1 MKIKNLLIVFILFFL
16 VSCEDDTQK
25 VVLEL
30 FGKIW
35 KNPESLLSIE
45 KNYPENYFP
54 AQLDNKM
61 RDTVYLNSL
70 IKRIKEFK
78 EKKDST
84 NLRFIVKDV
93 EIDMEKVHF
102 VTLVVSKK
110 EEVMNLNVV
119 YSSIG
124 LFIKDVKFVK

>member
-1 MKIKNLLIVFILFFL
+1 

-54 AQLDNKM
+54 AQLDIKM
-61 RDTVYLNSL
+61 RDTAYLNSL
-70 IKRIKEFK
+70 IASIKEFK

-84 NLRFIVKDV
+84 YLRFIVKDV